1 MIKINSIEIVPKRFP
16 DGTYCLLDMPM
27 TELNG
32 SAEMQLNNE
41 MIFNWNFESEEEIIF
56 LWYLINHCKAHFSKQ
71 LTYIL
76 YMRYVPGAR
85 MDRVKNKS
93 EVFTLKHFAK
103 LINAMEFDQV
113 ILLDPHSNVATSL
126 FENGIAYQPITTIE
140 QVISIAEMDGELV
153 LYFPDEGAMK
163 RYKDAFPK
171 HKFLY
176 GEKKRDWETGKILGL
191 DLRGNIEEIE
201 NPVFLMIDDICSY
214 GGTFYHSA
222 KALKDAFPNSTI
234 YSYSTH
240 TENYFPTLDKAF
252 DDALIK
258 KHFTTNSIYNQKH
271 PNINTFLC

>member
-41 MIFNWNFESEEEIIF
+41 VIFNWNFESEEEIIF

-93 EVFTLKHFAK
+93 EVFTLKYFAK
-103 LINAMEFDQV
+103 LINTMGFDQV

-126 FENGIAYQPITTIE
+126 FENGSAYQPITTIE

-191 DLRGNIEEIE
+191 DGGKITKVGDNPIDVLKELLASMADEDAEIISIYYGDEVSEEDAEAIQEYAEAAYSDCDVAVLRGGQ
-201 NPVFLMIDDICSY
+201 P
-214 GGTFYHSA
+214 
-222 KALKDAFPNSTI
+222 I
-234 YSYSTH
+234 YYYVVSV
-240 TENYFPTLDKAF
+240 E
-252 DDALIK
+252 
-258 KHFTTNSIYNQKH
+258 
-271 PNINTFLC
+271 